1 MLVNCTESPYQE
13 WTQEMLSKVKDT
25 YGIVVNHIL
34 PKINKNMID
43 EDIDLI
49 AEEHYEKILTIIDE
63 KSDKAKPEAVFLN
76 DNLQMHKRV
85 KYFLEET
92 HIESIDIDDFKEDGD
107 FL

>member
-25 YGIVVNHIL
+25 YGIVVNHTL
-34 PKINKNMID
+34 PKISKNMID
-43 EDIDLI
+43 EDIDLV
-49 AEEHYEKILTIIDE
+49 AEEHYEKIITIISE
-63 KSDKAKPEAVFLN
+63 HSPTVTPSAVFLN

-92 HIESIDIDDFKEDGD
+92 HIESIDIDIFKEDGD
-107 FL
+107 F